1 MTGIA
6 MQGMSDIMAL
16 YSGGAS
22 SLCVNGSVDML
33 GRKTGLAGTVYHEY
47 ALFEDAP
54 QKGEFDKDG
63 FLRNLAIGLAVFAV
77 CAIGAAV
84 SIVTFGAGSVLAG
97 AFIGASIGAL
107 STTAI
112 KAGEELST
120 GNVRSFSEAARDV
133 VISAAAGGFTGACL
147 IAFPATAFFSP
158 EIYAGVSLTGRASWA
173 LGDWSMSNEEKMA
186 YIFDT
191 KQMAVDFSIGS
202 LIGMLVPGMVARKA
216 ARDAERNIKKYT
228 CKSGSNTNKLFKN
241 QSLLDEHYGK
251 HGQEIADVLGDSN
264 YSIDK
269 YLDDAN
275 YIINNGT
282 YVPELNG
289 YVSFMSGKKYGFV
302 GLDRTTG
309 DITTFHIKNI
319 SELIKKAPSLGFE
332 R

>member
-1 MTGIA
+1 M
-6 MQGMSDIMAL
+6 
-16 YSGGAS
+16 
-22 SLCVNGSVDML
+22 
-33 GRKTGLAGTVYHEY
+33 
-47 ALFEDAP
+47 
-54 QKGEFDKDG
+54 
-63 FLRNLAIGLAVFAV
+63 GLAVFAV

-173 LGDWSMSNEEKMA
+173 LGDWSMSNDKKMA

-216 ARDAERNIKKYT
+216 ARDAERNIKEYT
-228 CKSGSNTNKLFKN
+228 CKSGNSSGRTFKSQYEIPTNEKGYTKS
-241 QSLLDEHYGK
+241 SLELGK
-251 HGQEIADVLGDSN
+251 KVHKEYMYDVADGVNKIKEYVL
-264 YSIDK
+264 
-269 YLDDAN
+269 
-275 YIINNGT
+275 
-282 YVPELNG
+282 P
-289 YVSFMSGKKYGFV
+289 SGKRVDFIDFENKIVYELKPNNPNQIRKGTKQLAGYLEEIEAVFGKGWSSV
-302 GLDRTTG
+302 LDTY
-309 DITTFHIKNI
+309 
-319 SELIKKAPSLGFE
+319 
-332 R
+332 